1 MRNSNTAYSV
11 ERVCKSFRCRPAFG
25 PHRGHL
31 QAGTTNALNGCM
43 TTTETQNQVQWLA
56 FDRAYAACEGTHNEK
71 MVAGYKAR
79 NAVIARA
86 LKEGV
91 VEGPA
96 EHPTSFSM
104 RSTLVSQS

>member
-1 MRNSNTAYSV
+1 M
-11 ERVCKSFRCRPAFG
+11 
-25 PHRGHL
+25 HL
-31 QAGTTNALNGCM
+31 NDCM

-71 MVAGYKAR
+71 MAAGYKAR

-86 LKEGV
+86 LIEGV

-104 RSTLVSQS
+104 RSTLVSQELEGVES